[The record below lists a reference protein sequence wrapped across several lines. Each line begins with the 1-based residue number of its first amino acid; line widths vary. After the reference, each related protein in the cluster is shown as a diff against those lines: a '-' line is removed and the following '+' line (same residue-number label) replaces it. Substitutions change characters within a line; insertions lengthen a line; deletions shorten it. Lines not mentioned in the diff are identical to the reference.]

1 MTDPPISE
9 NENEHSNGKDRTND
23 NDSSDLEGGEQPFER
38 PMMTKKVISSQSRGK
53 TKNYDET
60 LQCQNPDGVW
70 VPAVYHESIRLDLI
84 HQASLKGKYGLFV
97 LTPARS
103 QP

>member
-1 MTDPPISE
+1 MIDPPISE
-9 NENEHSNGKDRTND
+9 NENEHDNGEDRAD
-23 NDSSDLEGGEQPFER
+23 NNHWEQPFER
-38 PMMTKKVISSQSRGK
+38 PMMTKKVISSQNRGT

-60 LQCQNPDGVW
+60 LQFQDDGVW

-84 HQASLKGKYGLFV
+84 HKASLKGKYGLFV
-97 LTPARS
+97 LTPAKS